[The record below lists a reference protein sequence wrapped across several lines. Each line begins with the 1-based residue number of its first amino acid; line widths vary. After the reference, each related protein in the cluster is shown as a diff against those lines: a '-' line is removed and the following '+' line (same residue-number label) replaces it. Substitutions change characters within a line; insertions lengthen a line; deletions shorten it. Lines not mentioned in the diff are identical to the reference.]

1 METQLGSPSTAQP
14 LKTAPVLYPW
24 VQNPAGKSEV
34 MQNHKARADKK
45 HWECRNTSQETEV
58 KLIGCN
64 PKEEETGIWLTL
76 NWDDSSQ
83 LFSITAGSHWD
94 QSTKENS
101 LKGTKSWLCLVAFGI
116 LPSEREKGASRRVC
130 R

>member
-83 LFSITAGSHWD
+83 LLSITAGSHWD